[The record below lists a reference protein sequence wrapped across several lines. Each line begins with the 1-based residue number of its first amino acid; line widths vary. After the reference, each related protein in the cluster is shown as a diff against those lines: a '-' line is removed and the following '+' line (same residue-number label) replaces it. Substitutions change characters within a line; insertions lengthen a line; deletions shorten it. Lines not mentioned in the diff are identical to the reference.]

1 MSNHANC
8 DRNQSNASLQLTLAA
23 DESKPTES
31 ALDDRFTICLYR
43 LKKIWGRKQENEP
56 PPRPEPL
63 PQPSRSRLEASL
75 FDKPLDPN
83 QGIHDLEKEPG
94 TYLYLAY
101 GSNLSYETFQKRRGV
116 KPLAQIN
123 VQVPS
128 LRLNFDLHGLPY
140 NEPCFANSGLRDIS
154 KDNPDQ
160 DHHDKYHKDRWHKG
174 LIGVVYEVTASDF
187 AHIIATEGG
196 GSAYHDIV
204 VTCHPLPFSPTVPAI
219 PTTLPFKAHTLF
231 SPAIPPAKPGE
242 PPPKA
247 PNGRFQRR
255 EPSYA
260 QPSARYL
267 KLMKDGAKE
276 HSLPHEYKE
285 YLYQIRPYTITTMG
299 QRLGQFVFLTT
310 WMPFV
315 VLVMA
320 LQRLYQDD
328 KGKSP
333 KWLRQLSNAIFA
345 NVWKSYDEIFKPVF
359 GDGERTMYDRDEDAW
374 GRSENKP
381 LLQDGWV
388 DEEAC

>member
-1 MSNHANC
+1 MSNHE
-8 DRNQSNASLQLTLAA
+8 RSQSNVSLQPTVA
-23 DESKPTES
+23 DEIKPTKS
-31 ALDDRFTICLYR
+31 ALNDCSKVYLCR
-43 LKKIWGRKQENEP
+43 LKRIWGHKQQNDP
-56 PPRPEPL
+56 TPHPEPL
-63 PQPSRSRLEASL
+63 PQPSQARLEASL
-75 FDKPLDPN
+75 SEKPLDLN
-83 QGIHDLEKEPG
+83 LGIRDLEKEPG

-116 KPLAQIN
+116 KPLAQVN

-128 LRLNFDLHGLPY
+128 LRLNFDLHGMPY
-140 NEPCFANSGLRDIS
+140 NEPCFANSGLRDPS

-204 VTCHPLPFSPTVPAI
+204 VPCHPLPFLSIVPAT
-219 PTTLPFKAHTLF
+219 PTTPLFKAHTLF

-255 EPSYA
+255 VPSYA

-267 KLMKDGAKE
+267 KLMKDGANE
-276 HSLPHEYKE
+276 HSLPLEFKD
-285 YLYQIRPYTITTMG
+285 YLHQIRPYTITTTG
-299 QRLGQFVFLTT
+299 QRLGQFVFLMT
-310 WMPFV
+310 WMPF
-315 VLVMA
+315 LLLLIT
-320 LQRLYQDD
+320 LQKLYQDD

-333 KWLRQLSNAIFA
+333 KWLRQLSNSLFA
-345 NVWKSYDEIFKPVF
+345 SMWKSYDEIFKPVF
-359 GDGERTMYDRDEDAW
+359 GDGERTKYDRDEDAW
-374 GRSENKP
+374 AGSEDKP
-381 LLQDGWV
+381 LLQDGWM
-388 DEEAC
+388 DEEAR